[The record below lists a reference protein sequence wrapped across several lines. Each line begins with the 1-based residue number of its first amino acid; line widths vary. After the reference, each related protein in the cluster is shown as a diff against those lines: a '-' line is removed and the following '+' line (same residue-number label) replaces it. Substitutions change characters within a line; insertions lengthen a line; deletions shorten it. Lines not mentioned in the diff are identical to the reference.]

1 MKLADVRPRSKDV
14 AIIDCQW
21 TWSVKGIP
29 IEKVQLGKTDI
40 QVSRLGLGCGTF
52 GREIDEASSRSIM
65 AAALDLGMTLLDT
78 AEAYGGG
85 QAQEY
90 RRNILGVDDV
100 REVSSE
106 MHSSEKII
114 GRWLKASGN
123 RSRITLQ
130 TKVSTNFTKLHI
142 QEAIDASLHRL
153 QTEWVD
159 LYLFHSF
166 DTKTPLEEGLEA
178 MTRAVE
184 QGKVRAFGCSN
195 FSASQLNRSLEI
207 SKHCGCQRLEET
219 QPPYSL
225 VARQIEADLLPLCE
239 KEQIGVV
246 TYSPL
251 AAGFLSGKYQPDRTA
266 IPKGSRFDV
275 IPGHADIYFEE
286 QNFNIVERLRLKSQQ
301 TGVSM
306 VGLAMGWVLQK
317 SCITSVL
324 VGATG
329 VHHLENAV
337 AALEMPFPKEW
348 KDEMDGWPRLES

>member
-1 MKLADVRPRSKDV
+1 L
-14 AIIDCQW
+14 
-21 TWSVKGIP
+21 
-29 IEKVQLGKTDI
+29 EKRQLGKTDV
-40 QVSRLGLGCGTF
+40 QVSRLGLGCTTF
-52 GREIDEASSRSIM
+52 GREIDEAASCRVM
-65 AAALDLGMTLLDT
+65 AAALDFGLTLFDT

-85 QAQEY
+85 QAQQY
-90 RRNILGVDDV
+90 RRNAFGVDDV

-114 GRWLKASGN
+114 GRWLKACGN
-123 RSRITLQ
+123 RSSITLQ
-130 TKVSTNFTKLHI
+130 TKVTTNFTQQHV
-142 QEAIDASLHRL
+142 QEAIDSSLQRL
-153 QTEWVD
+153 QTDWID

-166 DTKTPLEEGLEA
+166 DAKTPLEDGLEA

-184 QGKVRAFGCSN
+184 QGKIRAGGCSN
-195 FSASQLNRSLEI
+195 FSASQLEQSLEV
-207 SKHCGCQRLEET
+207 SKHGGCQRLEEV

-239 KEQIGVV
+239 REQIGVV
-246 TYSPL
+246 VYSPL

-275 IPGHADIYFEE
+275 IPGHADIYFNEK
-286 QNFNIVERLRLKSQQ
+286 NFDVVEKLRRKSERC
-301 TGVSM
+301 GVSM
-306 VGLAMGWVLQK
+306 VRLAMAWVLQK
-317 SCITSVL
+317 QSITSVL

-348 KDEMDGWPRLES
+348 ITEMDEWGASSANSGGTQTKAGRS

>member
-1 MKLADVRPRSKDV
+1 MEKRPLGNTDV
-14 AIIDCQW
+14 
-21 TWSVKGIP
+21 
-29 IEKVQLGKTDI
+29 
-40 QVSRLGLGCGTF
+40 QVSRLGLGCTTF
-52 GREIDEASSRSIM
+52 GREIDETSSCRVM
-65 AAALDLGMTLLDT
+65 AAALDFGLTLFDT

-85 QAQEY
+85 QAQQY
-90 RRNILGVDDV
+90 RRNAFGVDDV

-130 TKVSTNFTKLHI
+130 TKVTTNFTQQHV
-142 QEAIDASLHRL
+142 QEAIDASLQRL
-153 QTEWVD
+153 QTDWID

-166 DTKTPLEEGLEA
+166 DAKTPLEVGLEA

-184 QGKVRAFGCSN
+184 QGKIRAGGCSN
-195 FSASQLNRSLEI
+195 FSASQLAQSLEI
-207 SKHCGCQRLEET
+207 SKQGGCRRLQEV

-246 TYSPL
+246 VYSPL
-251 AAGFLSGKYQPDRTA
+251 AAGFLSGKYQPDRAA

-275 IPGHADIYFEE
+275 IPGHADIYFNE
-286 QNFNIVERLRLKSQQ
+286 QNFDTVEKLRRKSERID
-301 TGVSM
+301 VSM
-306 VGLAMGWVLQK
+306 VRLAMGWVLQK
-317 SCITSVL
+317 KSITSVL

-329 VHHLENAV
+329 AHHLENAV
-337 AALEMPFPKEW
+337 AAMEMPFPKEW
-348 KDEMDGWPRLES
+348 MDEMDHWGGSSLGSDCGTQTKASRS

>member
-1 MKLADVRPRSKDV
+1 
-14 AIIDCQW
+14 
-21 TWSVKGIP
+21 
-29 IEKVQLGKTDI
+29 
-40 QVSRLGLGCGTF
+40 
-52 GREIDEASSRSIM
+52 M
-65 AAALDLGMTLLDT
+65 AAALDFGLTLFDT

-85 QAQEY
+85 QAQQY
-90 RRNILGVDDV
+90 RRNAFGVDDV

-130 TKVSTNFTKLHI
+130 TKVTTNFTQQHV
-142 QEAIDASLHRL
+142 QEAIDASLQRL
-153 QTEWVD
+153 QTDWID

-166 DTKTPLEEGLEA
+166 DAKTPLEVGLEA

-184 QGKVRAFGCSN
+184 QGKIRAGGCSN
-195 FSASQLNRSLEI
+195 FSASQLAQSLEI
-207 SKHCGCQRLEET
+207 SKQGGCRRLQEV

-246 TYSPL
+246 VYSPL
-251 AAGFLSGKYQPDRTA
+251 AAGFLSGKYQPDRAA

-275 IPGHADIYFEE
+275 IPGHADIYFNE
-286 QNFNIVERLRLKSQQ
+286 QNFDTVEKLRRKSERID
-301 TGVSM
+301 VSM
-306 VGLAMGWVLQK
+306 VRLAMGWVLQK
-317 SCITSVL
+317 KSITSVL

-329 VHHLENAV
+329 AHHLENAV
-337 AALEMPFPKEW
+337 AAMEMPFPKEW
-348 KDEMDGWPRLES
+348 MDEMDHWGGSSLGSDCGTQTKASRS